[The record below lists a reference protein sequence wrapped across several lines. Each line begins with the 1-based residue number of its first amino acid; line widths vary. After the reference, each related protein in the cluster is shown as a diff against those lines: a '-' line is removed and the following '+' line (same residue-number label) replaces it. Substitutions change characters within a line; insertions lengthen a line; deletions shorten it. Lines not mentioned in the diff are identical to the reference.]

1 MSYRANDT
9 AYIVE
14 PSTGQVAHLSLTIDI
29 DNGRGGSIDHWMP
42 PSVDVVDWEI
52 IGFYDDD
59 GNEIDESDVC
69 KELLVLVNEEMT
81 Q

>member
-1 MSYRANDT
+1 MSYRAKRTD
-9 AYIVE
+9 YIVE
-14 PSTGQVAHLSLTIDI
+14 PTTGQVARVSMIIDI

-42 PSVDVVDWEI
+42 PSVDIVDWEI

-59 GNEIDESDVC
+59 GNEIDESNVC

>member
-1 MSYRANDT
+1 MSYRAKDT
-9 AYIVE
+9 AYVVE
-14 PSTGQVAHLSLTIDI
+14 PTTGQVAHLSMTIDI
-29 DNGRGGSIDHWMP
+29 DNGRGGSIDHWTP
-42 PSVDVVDWEI
+42 PNEEIVDWEI

-59 GNEIDESDVC
+59 GNEMDESDVC